1 MSTIKV
7 SGNPTTNNNTLVVNF
22 TTDASNISDI
32 LLSKDGGKNYIS
44 ATSFSDT
51 SAYFNINT
59 WADGTYTNCML
70 KCVCSVVTTNSYTI
84 NNILTNVTTDNK
96 ITSIN
101 KNSKYQARITA
112 DSGYEIYVVKVT
124 MGGVTI
130 INSREINDY
139 IDVYIPNVTGDI
151 NINAIAFA
159 KSTGD
164 DPIDDTSNGIY
175 DMMDFLTHGK
185 SMNHEMHRIENN
197 PWCWTSV
204 DYVYVIPGKTY
215 TLSCDATDAWVYQ
228 YDENDE
234 PHNLVSGSHVNP
246 QTFTFTPSTDRIRVG
261 CYDEYGTLTYFKL
274 TTEGQAAPTMYS
286 IKYNLSNCGA
296 GNTSTRINEGGKYS
310 TILTPMSKY
319 VIDTLKVT
327 MNGDDITS
335 TAVSG
340 NKINIANVLGN
351 IVITAVAIPSS
362 IDVAVKYSI
371 TNELI
376 NCTTNNDVEIV
387 DENSLYESIIMAN
400 DNCVM
405 DAVLVLMDGVDVT
418 NEYVTLILEGEE
430 IPQPPVQEDTNVIPK
445 MTYGKGINQT
455 TGEITNN
462 PECWATV
469 SPVTVESGKT
479 YTISCD
485 APWVWVYGFDE
496 SDNYTSQLVLGTNE
510 VPQVFTF
517 RTDTTK
523 IRFGCYDPNHTLTY
537 CTLVKQTSGG
547 NVPGGGGNPGIP
559 GGGNPGQGDPSV
571 IQEGSFRITAINPI
585 SIDERYATGEIIP
598 DRGTGITNL
607 NTSKGKAFKILYC
620 TTAPVV
626 KHEISWDGG
635 STYQDKTSSIT
646 TVGTSSYKYAH
657 EAVSVDSYNMAI
669 RTTDAD
675 GNVDTKSFT
684 IKFN

>member
-44 ATSFSDT
+44 ATSFTDT
-51 SAYFNINT
+51 SAFFNINT
-59 WADGTYTNCML
+59 WADGTYTDCML
-70 KCVCSVVTTNSYTI
+70 KCVYSVAAVDSYTI

-112 DSGYEIYVVKVT
+112 NSGYEINVVKVT

-130 INSREINDY
+130 IDSTETNDY
-139 IDVYIPNVTGDI
+139 IDVYIPNVTGNI
-151 NINAIAFA
+151 NINVVAFA
-159 KSTGD
+159 KNAGD
-164 DPIDDTSNGIY
+164 KPGQDTSGGVY
-175 DMMDFLTHGK
+175 DMMGFLTHGK
-185 SMNHEMHRIENN
+185 SMNHEMHRIEDN
-197 PWCWTSV
+197 PVCWTSV

-228 YDENDE
+228 YNENDE
-234 PHNLVSGSHVNP
+234 PHNLVSGTHVNP
-246 QTFTFTPSTDRIRVG
+246 QTFTFTPSTDRIRLG
-261 CYDEYGTLTYFKL
+261 CYDEYSTLTYFKL

-286 IKYNLSNCGA
+286 IKYNLSNCGSS
-296 GNTSTRINEGGKYS
+296 NTSTLINEGGRYS
-310 TILTPMSKY
+310 TTLTPTLRY
-319 VIDTLKVT
+319 TIDTLKVT
-327 MNGDDITS
+327 MNGNDITGS
-335 TAVSG
+335 VVSG
-340 NKINIANVLGN
+340 NKINITNILGN

-362 IDVAVKYSI
+362 MDVTTKYSI
-371 TNELI
+371 TNDLT
-376 NCTTNNDVEIV
+376 NCTTNNNVETV
-387 DENSLYESIIMAN
+387 NENSLYESIITAN
-400 DNCVM
+400 NNCVM
-405 DAVLVLMDGVDVT
+405 NSILVLMDGEDVT
-418 NEYVTLILEGEE
+418 NEYVTPILEGEE
-430 IPQPPVQEDTNVIPK
+430 IPTPPAEEDTNVMPK

-455 TGEITNN
+455 TGEITDN

-469 SPVTVESGKT
+469 TPVTVENGTT

-485 APWVWVYGFDE
+485 APWVWVYGFDDA
-496 SDNYTSQLVLGTNE
+496 DNYTTQLVLGTNQT
-510 VPQVFTF
+510 PQVFTF
-517 RTDTTK
+517 TTDTTK
-523 IRFGCYDPNHTLTY
+523 IRFGCYDPDHKLTY
-537 CTLVKQTSGG
+537 CTLTKATSGG
-547 NVPGGGGNPGIP
+547 NVPGGNIPITPNPGLP
-559 GGGNPGQGDPSV
+559 GEGTPDI
-571 IQEGSFRITAINPI
+571 IQEGSFRIMAINPI

-646 TVGTSSYKYAH
+646 TVGTSSYTYAH

>member
-1 MSTIKV
+1 MSTIRV

-44 ATSFSDT
+44 ATSFTDT

-59 WADGTYTNCML
+59 WADGTYTDCML
-70 KCVCSVVTTNSYTI
+70 KCVYSVAAADSYTI
-84 NNILTNVTTDNK
+84 NNILSNVTTDNK

-112 DSGYEIYVVKVT
+112 NSGYEINVVKVT

-130 INSREINDY
+130 MDSTETNDY
-139 IDVYIPNVTGDI
+139 IDVYIPEVTGDI
-151 NINAIAFA
+151 NITVVAFV
-159 KSTGD
+159 KNTGD
-164 DPIDDTSNGIY
+164 EPGQDTSGGVY
-175 DMMDFLTHGK
+175 DMMEFLTHGK
-185 SMNHEMHRIENN
+185 SMNHEMHRIEDD
-197 PWCWTSV
+197 PRCWTSV

-215 TLSCDATDAWVYQ
+215 TLSCDANWAWVYE

-234 PHNLVSGSHVNP
+234 PHNLVSGTSVNP
-246 QTFTFTPSTDRIRVG
+246 QTFTFTPTTDRIRLG
-261 CYDEYGTLTYFKL
+261 CYDEYDTLTYFKL

-286 IKYNLSNCGA
+286 IKYNLSNCGSS
-296 GNTSTRINEGGKYS
+296 NTSTLINEGGKYS
-310 TILTPMSKY
+310 TTLTPTSRY
-319 VIDTLKVT
+319 TISTLKVT
-327 MNGDDITS
+327 MNGNDV
-335 TAVSG
+335 TASVVSD
-340 NKINIANVLGN
+340 NKINITNVLGD
-351 IVITAVAIPSS
+351 IVITAVAVPSS
-362 IDVAVKYSI
+362 INVTTKYSI
-371 TNELI
+371 TNDLT
-376 NCTTNNDVEIV
+376 NCTTNNNLETV
-387 DENSLYESIIMAN
+387 DENSLYESIIIAN

-405 DAVLVLMDGVDVT
+405 NSILVLMDGEDVT
-418 NEYVTLILEGEE
+418 NEYVTSILEGEE
-430 IPQPPVQEDTNVIPK
+430 VPEPPAEEDTNMLPK
-445 MTYGKGINQT
+445 MTHGKGINQT
-455 TGEITNN
+455 TGVIIDN
-462 PECWATV
+462 PKCWATV
-469 SPVTVESGKT
+469 NAVAVENGQT

-496 SDNYTSQLVLGTNE
+496 SDNYTSQLVLGSNE

-517 RTDTTK
+517 TTDTTK
-523 IRFGCYDPNHTLTY
+523 IKFGCYDSNNQLTY
-537 CTLVKQTSGG
+537 CTLVKQTSSG
-547 NVPGGGGNPGIP
+547 NVPGGSIPITPNPGNPGGEVP
-559 GGGNPGQGDPSV
+559 DTV
-571 IQEGSFRITAINPI
+571 EEGSFRITAINPI

-607 NTSKGKAFKILYC
+607 TVSKGQAFKILYC
-620 TTAPVV
+620 TSAAAV

-646 TVGTSSYKYAH
+646 TVGTSSYTYAH

>member
-44 ATSFSDT
+44 ATSFTDT

-70 KCVCSVVTTNSYTI
+70 KCVYSVTEANAYTI
-84 NNILTNVTTDNK
+84 NNLLTNVTTDNK

-112 DSGYEIYVVKVT
+112 NSGYEINVAKVT
-124 MGGVTI
+124 MGGVVI
-130 INSREINDY
+130 IDSTEINDY
-139 IDVYIPNVTGDI
+139 IDINIPNVIGDI
-151 NINAIAFA
+151 NITVVAFA

-164 DPIDDTSNGIY
+164 QPGQDTSDGVY

-246 QTFTFTPSTDRIRVG
+246 QTFTFTPSTDRIRLG

-274 TTEGQAAPTMYS
+274 TTEGQAAPTMFS
-286 IKYNLSNCGA
+286 IKYNLSNCGS
-296 GNTSTRINEGGKYS
+296 GNTSTLINEGGKYS
-310 TILTPMSKY
+310 TILTSMSKY
-319 VIDTLKVT
+319 KIDTLKVT
-327 MNGDDITS
+327 MDGNDITS
-335 TAVSG
+335 SAVSG
-340 NKINIANVLGN
+340 NKINIANVLGD
-351 IVITAVAIPSS
+351 IVITAVAVPSS
-362 IDVAVKYSI
+362 MDVATKYSI

-387 DENSLYESIIMAN
+387 DENSLYEAIITAN

-405 DAVLVLMDGVDVT
+405 DAILVLMDGEDVT

-430 IPQPPVQEDTNVIPK
+430 IPQPPVQEDTNVMPK
-445 MTYGKGINQT
+445 MTYGNGINQT

-469 SPVTVESGKT
+469 TPVTVENGQV

-523 IRFGCYDPNHTLTY
+523 IRFGCYDPDHKLTY

-547 NVPGGGGNPGIP
+547 NVPGGSVPGIP

-585 SIDERYATGEIIP
+585 SVDDRYATGEIIP
-598 DRGTGITNL
+598 DRGLGITNL
-607 NTSKGKAFKILYC
+607 TVSKGQAFNILYC
-620 TTAPVV
+620 TSAPAV

-635 STYQDKTSSIT
+635 STYQDKTSSIA

-657 EAVSVDSYNMAI
+657 EAVSVNSYNMAI

-675 GNVDTKSFT
+675 GNVDTKSFI

>member
-44 ATSFSDT
+44 ATSFTDT
-51 SAYFNINT
+51 SAFFNINT
-59 WADGTYTNCML
+59 WADGTYTDCML
-70 KCVCSVVTTNSYTI
+70 KCVYSVAAVDSYTI

-112 DSGYEIYVVKVT
+112 NSGYEINVVKVT

-130 INSREINDY
+130 IDSTETKDY
-139 IDVYIPNVTGDI
+139 IDVYIPNVTGNI
-151 NINAIAFA
+151 NINVVAFV
-159 KSTGD
+159 KNTGD
-164 DPIDDTSNGIY
+164 EPGQDTSGGVY
-175 DMMDFLTHGK
+175 DMMGFLTHGK
-185 SMNHEMHRIENN
+185 SMNHQMHRIEDD
-197 PWCWTSV
+197 PRCWTSV

-215 TLSCDATDAWVYQ
+215 TLSCDGTWAWVYE
-228 YDENDE
+228 YNENDE
-234 PHNLVSGSHVNP
+234 PHNLISGSSINP

-286 IKYNLSNCGA
+286 IKYNLSNCGS
-296 GNTSTRINEGGKYS
+296 GNTSTLINEGGKYS
-310 TILTPMSKY
+310 TILTSMSKY
-319 VIDTLKVT
+319 KIDTLKVT
-327 MNGDDITS
+327 MNGNDITDS
-335 TAVSG
+335 AVSG
-340 NKINIANVLGN
+340 NKINIKPVLGN
-351 IVITAVAIPSS
+351 IVITAVAIPESM
-362 IDVAVKYSI
+362 DVTTKYSI
-371 TNELI
+371 TNDLT
-376 NCTTNNDVEIV
+376 NCTTNNKVETV
-387 DENSLYESIIMAN
+387 NENSLYESIITAN
-400 DNCVM
+400 NNCVM
-405 DAVLVLMDGVDVT
+405 NYILVLMDGVDITSKCVT
-418 NEYVTLILEGEE
+418 PILEGEE
-430 IPQPPVQEDTNVIPK
+430 IPQPPIEDTNVMPK

-455 TGEITNN
+455 TGEIRDNSG
-462 PECWATV
+462 CWATV
-469 SPVTVESGKT
+469 DPVTVENGKT

-485 APWVWVYGFDE
+485 APWVWVYGFDDA
-496 SDNYTSQLVLGTNE
+496 DNYTTQLVLGTNE
-510 VPQVFTF
+510 TPQVFTF
-517 RTDTTK
+517 TTDTTK
-523 IRFGCYDPNHTLTY
+523 LRFGCYDPNHKLTY

-607 NTSKGKAFKILYC
+607 NVSKGQAFKILYC
-620 TTAPVV
+620 TSAPAV

>member
-44 ATSFSDT
+44 ATSFTDT
-51 SAYFNINT
+51 SAFFNINT

-70 KCVCSVVTTNSYTI
+70 KCVYSVAATDSYTI

-112 DSGYEIYVVKVT
+112 NSGYEINVVKVT

-151 NINAIAFA
+151 NINVIAFA

-175 DMMDFLTHGK
+175 DMMNFLTHGK
-185 SMNHEMHRIENN
+185 SMNHEMHRIEDH

-234 PHNLVSGSHVNP
+234 PHNLVSGTHVNP

-274 TTEGQAAPTMYS
+274 TTEGQAAPTMYR
-286 IKYNLSNCGA
+286 IKYNLSNCGS
-296 GNTSTRINEGGKYS
+296 GNTSTLINEGGKYS
-310 TILTPMSKY
+310 TILTSMSKY
-319 VIDTLKVT
+319 KIDTLKVT
-327 MNGDDITS
+327 MNGNDITES
-335 TAVSG
+335 VVSG
-340 NKINIANVLGN
+340 NKINIKPVLGN
-351 IVITAVAIPSS
+351 IVITAVAIPESMNV
-362 IDVAVKYSI
+362 ITKYSI
-371 TNELI
+371 TNDLT
-376 NCTTNNDVEIV
+376 NCTTNNKVEIV
-387 DENSLYESIIMAN
+387 NENSLYESIITAN

-405 DAVLVLMDGVDVT
+405 NSILVLMDGEDVT
-418 NEYVTLILEGEE
+418 NEYVTPILEGEE
-430 IPQPPVQEDTNVIPK
+430 IPEPPAEEDINMIPK
-445 MTYGKGINQT
+445 MTYGNGINQT

-469 SPVTVESGKT
+469 APVTVENGQT

-485 APWVWVYGFDE
+485 APWAWVYGFDE

-547 NVPGGGGNPGIP
+547 NVPGGSVPGIP

-585 SIDERYATGEIIP
+585 SIDDRYATGEIIP

-607 NTSKGKAFKILYC
+607 SVSKGQAFNILYC
-620 TTAPVV
+620 TSVPAV

>member
-44 ATSFSDT
+44 ATSFTDT
-51 SAYFNINT
+51 SAFFNINT
-59 WADGTYTNCML
+59 WADGTYTDCML
-70 KCVCSVVTTNSYTI
+70 KCIYSVAAVDSYTI

-112 DSGYEIYVVKVT
+112 NSGYEINVVKVT

-130 INSREINDY
+130 IDSTETNNY

-151 NINAIAFA
+151 NITVVAFV
-159 KSTGD
+159 KNTGD
-164 DPIDDTSNGIY
+164 EPSQDTSGGVY
-175 DMMDFLTHGK
+175 DMMEFLTHGK
-185 SMNHEMHRIENN
+185 RMNHTMHRIEDH

-234 PHNLVSGSHVNP
+234 PHNLVSGTHVNP

-261 CYDEYGTLTYFKL
+261 CYDEYSTLTYFKL

-286 IKYNLSNCGA
+286 VKYNLSNCGSS
-296 GNTSTRINEGGKYS
+296 NTSTRINEGGKYS
-310 TILTPMSKY
+310 TTLIPTPKY
-319 VIDTLKVT
+319 KISTLKIT
-327 MNGDDITS
+327 MNGNDITDS
-335 TAVSG
+335 VVSG
-340 NKINIANVLGN
+340 DKINITNILGN
-351 IVITAVAIPSS
+351 IVITAVAIPESM
-362 IDVAVKYSI
+362 DVVTKYSI
-371 TNELI
+371 TNDLT
-376 NCTTNNDVEIV
+376 NCTTNNKVETV
-387 DENSLYESIIMAN
+387 NENSLYESIITAN
-400 DNCVM
+400 NNCVM
-405 DAVLVLMDGVDVT
+405 NSILVLMDGVDITSKCVT
-418 NEYVTLILEGEE
+418 PILEGEE
-430 IPQPPVQEDTNVIPK
+430 IPQPPIEDTNVMPK

-455 TGEITNN
+455 TGEIRDNSG
-462 PECWATV
+462 CWATID
-469 SPVTVESGKT
+469 PVTVENGKT

-485 APWVWVYGFDE
+485 ATWLWVYGFNE
-496 SDNYTSQLVLGTNE
+496 SDNYTTQLVLGSNE
-510 VPQVFTF
+510 NPQVFTF

-537 CTLVKQTSGG
+537 CTLTEGG
-547 NVPGGGGNPGIP
+547 TLPTPTPTPTPTPGK
-559 GGGNPGQGDPSV
+559 DPNV

-607 NTSKGKAFKILYC
+607 NTSKGQAFKILYC
-620 TTAPVV
+620 TTAPAV

-646 TVGTSSYKYAH
+646 TVGTSSYTYAH

-675 GNVDTKSFT
+675 GKVDTKSFT

>member
-44 ATSFSDT
+44 ATSFTDT
-51 SAYFNINT
+51 SAFFNINT
-59 WADGTYTNCML
+59 WADGTYTDCML
-70 KCVCSVVTTNSYTI
+70 KCVYTVTEADAYTV

-101 KNSKYQARITA
+101 KNSRYQARITA
-112 DSGYEIYVVKVT
+112 NSGYEINVVKVT

-130 INSREINDY
+130 IDSTETNDY
-139 IDVYIPNVTGDI
+139 IDVYIPEVTGDI
-151 NINAIAFA
+151 NITVVAFA
-159 KSTGD
+159 ESTGGE
-164 DPIDDTSNGIY
+164 PGQDTSGGVY
-175 DMMDFLTHGK
+175 DMMGYLTHGK
-185 SMNHEMHRIENN
+185 SMNHEMHRIEDN
-197 PWCWTSV
+197 PVCWTSV

-228 YDENDE
+228 YNENDE
-234 PHNLVSGSHVNP
+234 PHNLVSGTHVNP
-246 QTFTFTPSTDRIRVG
+246 QTFTFTPSTDRIRLG
-261 CYDEYGTLTYFKL
+261 CYDEYSTLTYFKL

-286 IKYNLSNCGA
+286 IKYNLSNCGSS
-296 GNTSTRINEGGKYS
+296 NTSTRINEGGKYS
-310 TILTPMSKY
+310 TNLIPAPKY
-319 VIDTLKVT
+319 VINTLKVT
-327 MNGDDITS
+327 MNGNDITS
-335 TAVSG
+335 SVVSG
-340 NKINIANVLGN
+340 DKINITNALGN

-362 IDVAVKYSI
+362 MDVTTKYSI
-371 TNELI
+371 TNDLT
-376 NCTTNNDVEIV
+376 NCTTNNNLETVN
-387 DENSLYESIIMAN
+387 ENNLYESIITAN

-405 DAVLVLMDGVDVT
+405 NSILVLMDGEDVT
-418 NEYVTLILEGEE
+418 NEYVTPILEGEE
-430 IPQPPVQEDTNVIPK
+430 VPEPPAEEDTNMLPK
-445 MTYGKGINQT
+445 MTHGKGINQT
-455 TGEITNN
+455 TGVIIDN
-462 PECWATV
+462 PKCWATV
-469 SPVTVESGKT
+469 NAVTVENGQT

-496 SDNYTSQLVLGTNE
+496 ADNYTSQLVLGSNE
-510 VPQVFTF
+510 NPQVFTF
-517 RTDTTK
+517 TTDTTK
-523 IRFGCYDPNHTLTY
+523 IRFGCYDSENKLTYFTLTK
-537 CTLVKQTSGG
+537 VASGTPTPG
-547 NVPGGGGNPGIP
+547 PNPTPTPTPDPGEVP
-559 GGGNPGQGDPSV
+559 DSV
-571 IQEGSFRITAINPI
+571 EEGSFRITAINPI

-607 NTSKGKAFKILYC
+607 NVSKGQAFKILYC
-620 TTAPVV
+620 TSIPAV

-669 RTTDAD
+669 RATDAD

>member
-22 TTDASNISDI
+22 TTDASNIKDI

-44 ATSFSDT
+44 ATSFTDT
-51 SAYFNINT
+51 SAFFNINT

-70 KCVCSVVTTNSYTI
+70 KCVYSVAAVDSYTI

-112 DSGYEIYVVKVT
+112 NSGYEINVVKVT

-130 INSREINDY
+130 MDSTETNDY
-139 IDVYIPNVTGDI
+139 IDVYIPEVTGDI
-151 NINAIAFA
+151 NITVVAFA
-159 KSTGD
+159 ESTGD
-164 DPIDDTSNGIY
+164 KPGQDTSGGVY

-185 SMNHEMHRIENN
+185 SMNHKMHRIEDN
-197 PWCWTSV
+197 PLCWTSV

-215 TLSCDATDAWVYQ
+215 TLSCDATDAWVYE
-228 YDENDE
+228 YNENDE
-234 PHNLVSGSHVNP
+234 PHNLISGSHVNP

-261 CYDEYGTLTYFKL
+261 CYDEYDTLTYFKL

-286 IKYNLSNCGA
+286 VKYNLSSCSASNA
-296 GNTSTRINEGGKYS
+296 STLINEGGKYS
-310 TILTPMSKY
+310 TTLTPTSRY
-319 VIDTLKVT
+319 TISTLKVT
-327 MNGDDITS
+327 MNGNDV
-335 TAVSG
+335 TASVVSG
-340 NKINIANVLGN
+340 NKINITNVLGD
-351 IVITAVAIPSS
+351 IVITAVAVPSS
-362 IDVAVKYSI
+362 IDVTTKYSI
-371 TNELI
+371 TNDLT
-376 NCTTNNDVEIV
+376 NCITNNNLEVV
-387 DENSLYESIIMAN
+387 DENSLYESIIIAN

-405 DAVLVLMDGVDVT
+405 DSILVLMDGVNVT
-418 NEYVTLILEGEE
+418 DEYVTPILEGEE
-430 IPQPPVQEDTNVIPK
+430 IPTPPVEEDVDVMSK
-445 MTYGKGINQT
+445 MTYGKGINMT
-455 TGEITNN
+455 TGIILDNSA
-462 PECWATV
+462 CWATV
-469 SPVTVESGKT
+469 NPVTVENDTT

-485 APWVWVYGFDE
+485 APWIWVYGFDE
-496 SDNYTSQLVLGTNE
+496 EDNYTSQLILGTNE

-517 RTDTTK
+517 TTDTTK
-523 IRFGCYDPNHTLTY
+523 IRFGCYDPSHTLTY

-547 NVPGGGGNPGIP
+547 NVPGGSIPITPSPGNPGGEVP
-559 GGGNPGQGDPSV
+559 DSV
-571 IQEGSFRITAINPI
+571 EEGSFRITAINPI

-607 NTSKGKAFKILYC
+607 TVSKGKTFNILYC
-620 TTAPVV
+620 TSAPAV